1 MGGLFVDTWGWLA
14 LRDKGERRHHET
26 VLAFNG
32 VRTEGGRIVTT
43 DYVLDETATL
53 LFRRLTFHKARAS
66 LEALLAA
73 VDEGIVTLVEISGVR
88 FREAV
93 KLRVKFKER
102 PEISF
107 TDFTS
112 IVVLRELGLKRV
124 LTEDRHFAQVGLEL
138 ELIP

>member
-1 MGGLFVDTWGWLA
+1 MAGLFVDTWGWLA
-14 LRDKGERRHHET
+14 LRDKGEQRHRET
-26 VLAFNG
+26 VVAFDG
-32 VRTEGGRIVTT
+32 GRAEGGGIVTT
-43 DYVLDETATL
+43 DYVLDETLTL
-53 LFRRLTFHKARAS
+53 LFRRLAFQKARAS

-73 VDEGIVTLVEISGVR
+73 VDEGAITLVTITGVR

-93 KLRVKFKER
+93 KLRLKFKER

-112 IVVLRELGLKRV
+112 IVVMRELGLKRV

-138 ELIP
+138 ELVP